1 MRDGSLPEL
10 LRWRALDWLC
20 SSVCEAEDGAA
31 RQELE
36 RRLTGHRL
44 LERLQDSMRPANLAQ
59 LSPDLRAVATGLNAA
74 LEEDFASYG
83 WFSAPVDAEKLGLT
97 DYHQV

>member
-1 MRDGSLPEL
+1 
-10 LRWRALDWLC
+10 
-20 SSVCEAEDGAA
+20 
-31 RQELE
+31 
-36 RRLTGHRL
+36 
-44 LERLQDSMRPANLAQ
+44 MRPANLAQ